1 MNPWLETLGVIL
13 VAAAGIGLG
22 RTFSV
27 LRKPYWVLGYILPAV
42 LICALIAVRCTSS
55 LAFVPPLLW
64 MTAHR
69 AKFVILAFA
78 VTTGLTTPMSRL
90 PRKFEKCVICALMVV
105 VVVWFSI
112 LPFLVPAFIKDDL
125 SNLRMRFDSNGICFQ
140 TTNYT
145 CAPAA
150 AVTAL
155 QKLGLHAHE
164 GELAV
169 LSHTSPIAGTL
180 PGCLEA
186 ALQNRYGAD
195 GLKCRYRHFNSLDE
209 LRSAGI
215 TLAVVRDAFLSDH
228 CVAVLGVSDQAVIL
242 ADPIAGKQL
251 MSHRQFESV
260 WRFTGIVLKRDVA
273 QSKST

>member
-1 MNPWLETLGVIL
+1 MNPWLETIGVIL
-13 VAAAGIGLG
+13 IALAGAGLG
-22 RTFSV
+22 RTFSK

-42 LICALIAVRCTSS
+42 LICALIVVRCTNS

-64 MTAHR
+64 MTARR
-69 AKFVILAFA
+69 AKFVILAFS
-78 VTTGLTTPMSRL
+78 VTMGLTTPMSRL
-90 PRKFEKCVICALMVV
+90 PRKLEKCVICILMVV
-105 VVVWFSI
+105 VVVWFSV
-112 LPFLVPAFIKDDL
+112 LPFLVPALIKDNL

-140 TTNYT
+140 TTRYT

-155 QKLGLHAHE
+155 QKLGLSAHE

-180 PGCLEA
+180 PGCLET
-186 ALQNRYGAD
+186 ALQNRYRAD
-195 GLKCRYRHFNSLDE
+195 GLKCRYRRFNSLDE
-209 LRSAGI
+209 LRKAGI

-228 CVAVLGVSDQAVIL
+228 CVAVLGVSDRAVIL
-242 ADPIAGKQL
+242 ADPIVGKQML
-251 MSHRQFESV
+251 SHEQFERI